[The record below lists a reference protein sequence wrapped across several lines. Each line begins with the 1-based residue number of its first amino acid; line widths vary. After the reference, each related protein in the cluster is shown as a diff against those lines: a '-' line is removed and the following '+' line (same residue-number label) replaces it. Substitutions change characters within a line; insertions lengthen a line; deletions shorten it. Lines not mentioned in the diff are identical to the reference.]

1 VREKRQK
8 RPGIVESLAHIVAL
22 LERQTQQLE
31 LLIQLECA
39 YVAHATLRKRY
50 RELEEMNRLLA
61 AAAVEAEQSTAPVA
75 TEPPETGG

>member
-1 VREKRQK
+1 VRKK
-8 RPGIVESLAHIVAL
+8 SKSLPIHEALGRIVAQ

-61 AAAVEAEQSTAPVA
+61 AAAAEAEQSTAPVA
-75 TEPPETGG
+75 AEPPVYGG